1 MNQETGGFRFE
12 DGLEIIFLEF
22 GEISYFPR
30 ACPPTRRSMEDYA
43 LIRPRYLSPDNF
55 IKVQVVKFQIN
66 SETGGKWL
74 KIPRASS
81 FL

>member
-30 ACPPTRRSMEDYA
+30 ACPPTRRSMDYA

-66 SETGGKWL
+66 FETRGKWL
-74 KIPRASS
+74 KILRAFS

>member
-30 ACPPTRRSMEDYA
+30 ACPPTRRSMDYA

-74 KIPRASS
+74 KILRASS

>member
-30 ACPPTRRSMEDYA
+30 ACPPTRRSMDYA

-66 SETGGKWL
+66 SETREKWL
-74 KIPRASS
+74 KILRASS

>member
-30 ACPPTRRSMEDYA
+30 ACPPTRRSMDYA

-66 SETGGKWL
+66 SETREKWL

>member
-30 ACPPTRRSMEDYA
+30 ACPPTRRSMDYA
-43 LIRPRYLSPDNF
+43 LIRPRYLSSDNF

-66 SETGGKWL
+66 SETRGKWL
-74 KIPRASS
+74 KILRASS